1 MTISLF
7 NNPAVFI
14 TQNITAVVDGGKTA
28 ALVKEGKT
36 TPKPCIPYQLLDA
49 IINEEVFL
57 ELPALPE
64 TSYSVTS
71 YHEYAATFDAN
82 VLKVLSISE
91 SDVGTKSLQVSKI
104 SPTLNCTSQVKIS
117 FRSNSTNS
125 SLGEESANNTKS

>member
-1 MTISLF
+1 MTISLL
-7 NNPAVFI
+7 NNPAVFMS
-14 TQNITAVVDGGKTA
+14 QNITAVVDG
-28 ALVKEGKT
+28 GKT

-71 YHEYAATFDAN
+71 YQEYAATFDAN

-91 SDVGTKSLQVSKI
+91 SDVGTKSLQVSLN